1 MTVSLMNV
9 MTTNCRCL
17 SFDSPSSFD
26 VSLTLAGFYISTAC
40 PEWPPGLKARE
51 RAVYNQSVINPMTSN
66 LLCMHTLMNFSFV
79 ITLAN
84 SHHLLYPT
92 Q

>member
-1 MTVSLMNV
+1 MKVEKYPVVIEYPEGREMTVSLMNV

-17 SFDSPSSFD
+17 SFDSPSSFN
-26 VSLTLAGFYISTAC
+26 VSLTLAGLYISTVC

-66 LLCMHTLMNFSFV
+66 LLCMHTSLNF
-79 ITLAN
+79 
-84 SHHLLYPT
+84 
-92 Q
+92 